1 MCTFLLCF
9 CSIIKSATCSEGHQY
24 GLGYGKRSFRKV
36 SAFRQTQPQGFLMDS
51 LLRYPMGYL
60 SHRFHLCAPY
70 VLPSAFPQY
79 IPPRTFP
86 STLRTPTGSSENQTN
101 RLPVCL
107 LLLSL
112 CIAVDHV
119 RHIPRQLPWV
129 PLDFHWT
136 FLRAF
141 LLSQSCTFR
150 HVPGGFL
157 LRCRYICS
165 VFPHEFARL
174 FYRSFSNAFP
184 ASFSKPSPRG
194 AP

>member
-1 MCTFLLCF
+1 MLINKIVLISTSTIKNCKNVWRKKCKVICFCCKWLENKMCTFLLCF

-119 RHIPRQLPWV
+119 RHIPR
-129 PLDFHWT
+129 
-136 FLRAF
+136 
-141 LLSQSCTFR
+141 
-150 HVPGGFL
+150 
-157 LRCRYICS
+157 
-165 VFPHEFARL
+165 
-174 FYRSFSNAFP
+174 
-184 ASFSKPSPRG
+184 
-194 AP
+194 